1 MTAPRVWVLF
11 SVAGVT
17 APRVSCQAR
26 NGKRKG
32 RKPPMA
38 SVADRHDLYQR
49 SVQEPEP
56 DLLFINRVFRSHFD
70 RPARLL
76 REDFCGTAATACF
89 WVQMN
94 KENRAIG
101 IDLDG
106 LSREKVQA
114 LRVPLK
120 VTIHILVMIIASL
133 LTKPTRREALD
144 RFYVKMKTPTEIDP
158 GKDREELELSYAE
171 PDRYDYKK
179 LFPGT
184 ALEFQRPGRADI
196 AGFALSCLGVV
207 GVILLALWVAG
218 LGA

>member
-1 MTAPRVWVLF
+1 KGGTKPLAGGAPTIVIDYERVNPDGTRLTYKRYPDGTKLRGEGFFNIDFLF
-11 SVAGVT
+11 YGAV
-17 APRVSCQAR
+17 
-26 NGKRKG
+26 
-32 RKPPMA
+32 
-38 SVADRHDLYQR
+38 
-49 SVQEPEP
+49 
-56 DLLFINRVFRSHFD
+56 
-70 RPARLL
+70 
-76 REDFCGTAATACF
+76 
-89 WVQMN
+89 
-94 KENRAIG
+94 G

-106 LSREKVQA
+106 LSKEAVEA

-120 VTIHILVMIIASL
+120 VTIPFLVMIIASL
-133 LTKPTRREALD
+133 LTKPNRREALD